1 MCLPWRA
8 LLLLVIAGT
17 GCTKSSPSRSVSSGG
32 AALAT
37 GQASA
42 SAAPAGSSGGA
53 AAAQG
58 GWVEAARLGQWEEAA
73 RLMDAVGDPRVAGQ
87 SGFRYVRARAA
98 LELGDAERAV
108 RLLARIE
115 AELPWLASEIAR
127 DRAAAQLEVGPY
139 DEAARYYAQHGT
151 ALDLTRAALAWERGH
166 EYERALGAANRAVDL
181 AARGRDSRGIQAEAR
196 AVRARVAERLGQ
208 DRVALGDWRWLA
220 TSAPA
225 TEAARDAE
233 QHLVRAAPLTTQER
247 YARALEFARAG
258 DVDRAERELASPAPG
273 RPLAPGQAF
282 HVRGWARYLARK
294 DYAEA
299 ADLLEKAALAGG
311 EQGLRD
317 LFHSARARSRAH
329 QDEQAIRT
337 YLRIASRYPKSPLA
351 EEAFYLAAR
360 LTYLLGRWDKA
371 VQAYTTYLG
380 RYAKTGRFR
389 EAAEHEQAVSLLAGG
404 RRDPSVRAWRALVTA
419 EGDARV
425 RARYR
430 ELYAVALLGA
440 GDRDGAREQ
449 FRRVIRDAPL
459 SFAALVSAARLRALG
474 EPKPI
479 WLEPAESAASRPP
492 LAVELPLK
500 PRLLH
505 EIGLDAAAEQE
516 LTHHE
521 TELRRAHGSRGDEAL
536 CEAYGL
542 LSGAARRFNT
552 SQRASQSGQLDH
564 APSASTQWL
573 WNCAYPRPYQALVR
587 AAEREHGL
595 PQDLVYALMRQESA
609 FRARAESEASAVG
622 LMQLLP
628 STAERAALELGLT
641 PDPKQLDR
649 PPYNIRL
656 GSFYLARLLRLFR
669 HNLPVTLAAYNAGP
683 LSVSHW
689 LESGEKLPLDL
700 FVARIPFAET
710 RTYVHRVMG
719 NLARYLYLDGG
730 SGAVPEISL
739 DLPQGMRA
747 GPEDY

>member
-1 MCLPWRA
+1 
-8 LLLLVIAGT
+8 LLT
-17 GCTKSSPSRSVSSGG
+17 
-32 AALAT
+32 
-37 GQASA
+37 
-42 SAAPAGSSGGA
+42 
-53 AAAQG
+53 
-58 GWVEAARLGQWEEAA
+58 
-73 RLMDAVGDPRVAGQ
+73 RV
-87 SGFRYVRARAA
+87 
-98 LELGDAERAV
+98 
-108 RLLARIE
+108 E
-115 AELPWLASEIAR
+115 AELPLLASEVAR

-139 DEAARYYAQHGT
+139 DEAARYYAQQGT
-151 ALDLTRAALAWERGH
+151 APGLIRAALAWERGH
-166 EYERALGAANRAVDL
+166 EFERALGAANRAVEL
-181 AARGRDSRGIQAEAR
+181 ASRGRDARGLQAEAR
-196 AVRARVAERLGQ
+196 VVRARVAERLGQ
-208 DRVALGDWRWLA
+208 DRVAQGDWRWLA
-220 TSAPA
+220 ISAPT
-225 TEAARDAE
+225 TEAARDAD
-233 QHLVRAAPLTTQER
+233 QRIARSAPLTTQER

-258 DVDRAERELASPAPG
+258 DVERAEREFGNPARG
-273 RPLAPGQAF
+273 RPVAPAQVL

-299 ADLLEKAALAGG
+299 ADLLEKASLAGG

-337 YLRIASRYPKSPLA
+337 YLRIASRYPRSPFG

-360 LTYLLGRWDKA
+360 LTYLLGRWDQA
-371 VQAYTTYLG
+371 AQAYTTYLG
-380 RYAKTGRFR
+380 RYAQAGRFR
-389 EAAEHEQAVSLLAGG
+389 EAAEHERAVSLLAAG

-419 EGDARV
+419 EGDARL

-459 SFAALVSAARLRALG
+459 SFAALVSGARLRALG
-474 EPKPI
+474 ESKPVWI
-479 WLEPAESAASRPP
+479 EPAESAPSRPP
-492 LAVELPLK
+492 IIVELPAK
-500 PRLLH
+500 ARLLH
-505 EIGLDAAAEQE
+505 ELGLDAAAEQE
-516 LTHHE
+516 LARHE
-521 TELRRAHGSRGDEAL
+521 TELRRAHGIRGDEAL

-542 LSGAARRFNT
+542 LSGAARRLNAG
-552 SQRASQSGQLDH
+552 QRVSQSGQLDH
-564 APSASTQWL
+564 APSASTGWL
-573 WNCAYPRPYQALVR
+573 WNCVYPRPYQPLVR

-609 FRARAESEASAVG
+609 FRAEAESEARAVG

-628 STAERAALELGLT
+628 STAERAAAELGLA
-641 PDPKQLDR
+641 PDLNRLDR
-649 PPYNIRL
+649 PPYNIRV

-669 HNLPVTLAAYNAGP
+669 RNLPVTLAAYNAGP

-689 LESGEKLPLDL
+689 LESGERLPLDL

-730 SGAVPEISL
+730 AEAVPEL
-739 DLPQGMRA
+739 ALELPPGMRA